1 MNKFVLFKQ
10 FVLNLYHH
18 LNQYCFYNL
27 NFIHAM
33 LYKTDIHRTEQI
45 FKLNSGHFDIDL
57 KKLLQLLTKHWIN
70 VLIVM
75 LLLYVAFTKDIH
87 FALQLN
93 GDENLPAAKTMA
105 QHVNLKQKVVKQ
117 SVVTASMAD
126 ALALEDH
133 NGDGV
138 IAILPARIAK
148 PVNSI
153 AKPAMN
159 AANRGN
165 EANLFDNVSIFVN
178 PQKADPSVVKSKQEK
193 CWDYVTRFVNIAK
206 AERKKFGI
214 PVSITLAQGLLE
226 SDAGNSRLTIKAN
239 NHFGIK
245 TFNKRV
251 AHVVMKDDTPK
262 DKFKVY
268 GTAWESFRDHSL
280 LLMRD
285 HYKPLQFLSKT
296 DYVGWANGLEKAGY
310 ATDKQYAENL
320 IRIIENLQLY
330 RFDEA

>member
-1 MNKFVLFKQ
+1 
-10 FVLNLYHH
+10 
-18 LNQYCFYNL
+18 
-27 NFIHAM
+27 M

-45 FKLNSGHFDIDL
+45 IQINSGHFDIDL
-57 KKLLQLLTKHWIN
+57 NKLSKFLTKHWIN
-70 VLIVM
+70 VLIIT

-93 GDENLPAAKTMA
+93 GDENPMA
-105 QHVNLKQKVVKQ
+105 TKIITQRINLKQKVVKQ
-117 SVVTASMAD
+117 SVATASMAD

-138 IAILPARIAK
+138 IAILPTRVNKPVSSVTNMAK
-148 PVNSI
+148 PIN
-153 AKPAMN
+153 N
-159 AANRGN
+159 AVSKGN

-178 PQKADPSVVKSKQEK
+178 PQKADPSVVKTKQEK

-206 AERKKFGI
+206 IERQKFGI

-296 DYVGWANGLEKAGY
+296 DYVGWAKGLEKAGY

>member
-1 MNKFVLFKQ
+1 
-10 FVLNLYHH
+10 
-18 LNQYCFYNL
+18 
-27 NFIHAM
+27 M
-33 LYKTDIHRTEQI
+33 LYKTDIHRTGQI
-45 FKLNSGHFDIDL
+45 IQINSGHFDVDL
-57 KKLLQLLTKHWIN
+57 KKLLHFLKKHWLN
-70 VLIVM
+70 VLIIM

-93 GDENLPAAKTMA
+93 GDENSPATKTLA
-105 QHVNLKQKVVKQ
+105 QRTNLKQKVAKQ
-117 SVVTASMAD
+117 FVATASMAD
-126 ALALEDH
+126 ALEIEDH

-138 IAILPARIAK
+138 IAILPTRVAK
-148 PVNSI
+148 PVTSVT
-153 AKPAMN
+153 KPMTSAVGK
-159 AANRGN
+159 GN

-296 DYVGWANGLEKAGY
+296 DYVGWAKGLEKAGY

-330 RFDEA
+330 RFDET

>member
-1 MNKFVLFKQ
+1 
-10 FVLNLYHH
+10 
-18 LNQYCFYNL
+18 
-27 NFIHAM
+27 M

-45 FKLNSGHFDIDL
+45 FQINSGHFDVDL
-57 KKLLQLLTKHWIN
+57 KKLLHFLTKHWLN
-70 VLIVM
+70 VLIIT

-87 FALQLN
+87 FALHLN
-93 GDENLPAAKTMA
+93 GDENMPNAKAMVLPA
-105 QHVNLKQKVVKQ
+105 NLKQKVAKQ
-117 SVVTASMAD
+117 SVATASMAD

-138 IAILPARIAK
+138 IAILPARVSK
-148 PVNSI
+148 PVTS
-153 AKPAMN
+153 AVGK
-159 AANRGN
+159 GN

-296 DYVGWANGLEKAGY
+296 DYVGWAKGLEKAGY

>member
-1 MNKFVLFKQ
+1 
-10 FVLNLYHH
+10 
-18 LNQYCFYNL
+18 
-27 NFIHAM
+27 M

-45 FKLNSGHFDIDL
+45 FQINSGHFDVDL
-57 KKLLQLLTKHWIN
+57 KKLLHFLTKHWLN
-70 VLIVM
+70 VLIIT

-87 FALQLN
+87 FALHLN
-93 GDENLPAAKTMA
+93 GDENMPNAKAMVLPA
-105 QHVNLKQKVVKQ
+105 NLKQKVAKQ
-117 SVVTASMAD
+117 SVATASMAD

-138 IAILPARIAK
+138 IAILPARVSK
-148 PVNSI
+148 PVMS
-153 AKPAMN
+153 AVGK
-159 AANRGN
+159 GN

-296 DYVGWANGLEKAGY
+296 DYVGWAKGLEKAGY